1 MISFMGQKKNTCTF
15 TRPPPKI
22 YNLMSVTVNLVCQL
36 GTIENQIEEKSL
48 KVLLPC
54 QLSHCCDEVV
64 QQKQLKEERIYF
76 G

>member
-1 MISFMGQKKNTCTF
+1 MIQKKNTCTF
-15 TRPPPKI
+15 TRPPPKKI

-36 GTIENQIEEKSL
+36 GMIENQIEEKSL

-64 QQKQLKEERIYF
+64 RQKQLKEERIYF